1 MSSLLQ
7 VSESM
12 RNSCGPNNYDCP
24 CQEIVIIV
32 QIMIHVKML
41 SSKNIIIVQ
50 IIQESM
56 GKILSPTL
64 LVGLEKSCKT

>member
-7 VSESM
+7 VSESI
-12 RNSCGPNNYDCP
+12 RNSSGPNNYDCP
-24 CQEIVIIV
+24 SQEIVIF
-32 QIMIHVKML
+32 HVKML
-41 SSKNIIIVQ
+41 VARTIIFVQ